1 MFLHLEH
8 SSAICVTFCV
18 CGLCSAGLRIVVP
31 LASGVFPLA
40 VGVDPEACTGFLVG
54 GIGACPL
61 VVDLGLV
68 LLLGR
73 SQRVL
78 S

>member
-1 MFLHLEH
+1 M
-8 SSAICVTFCV
+8 
-18 CGLCSAGLRIVVP
+18 VP

-54 GIGACPL
+54 GIGACL
-61 VVDLGLV
+61 LGVDLGLV